1 MIIITQNLAFF
12 FLFKCKIV
20 KKKELIDFECEKIIG
35 FYEADDSERT
45 ISKKTSYGKTT
56 IHNIKA
62 KYCKTDAVSI
72 TSRSGRPKKLTERD
86 KHYLKTIITKNR
98 HEPVEKI
105 NEIFTESTEKRVY
118 KHTMQ
123 QTLYEIGYNSCTA
136 FRKPNINERN

>member
-1 MIIITQNLAFF
+1 M
-12 FLFKCKIV
+12 V
-20 KKKELIDFECEKIIG
+20 KKKELTDFEREKIIS
-35 FYEADDSERT
+35 FYEASDFERT
-45 ISKKTSYGKTT
+45 ISKKTGYGKTT

-105 NEIFTESTEKRVY
+105 NEIFTESIRKRVC
-118 KHTMQ
+118 KHTIQ
-123 QTLYEIGYNSCTA
+123 QTLYEMRYNSCTA
-136 FRKPNINERN
+136 LRKPSISERNWKIRLN